1 VFTNF
6 SSQEL
11 NLIPKKIPI
20 EIKTLTPRCKIE
32 LIGCN
37 IHLCCASSSTRTL
50 KSGILITHHIQG
62 AVLPSAA
69 ASRPSFSLS
78 AATKGPQR
86 QDLIIFL
93 LCANLLQPCR
103 RSSPIAAAS
112 ASLNFG
118 DTEEMT
124 RDEEEKKGRDAEDM
138 DP

>member
-1 VFTNF
+1 
-6 SSQEL
+6 
-11 NLIPKKIPI
+11 
-20 EIKTLTPRCKIE
+20 
-32 LIGCN
+32 
-37 IHLCCASSSTRTL
+37 
-50 KSGILITHHIQG
+50 LITHHIQG

-103 RSSPIAAAS
+103 RSSPIAAAAAS